1 MLTIPQAHERIA
13 DQMQDGI
20 SKYPAIGGLED
31 ATNRIRIIYDK
42 YILAQH
48 DHTTKP
54 LHPLVVR
61 RLTQLGGLILRTL
74 TDLEIQPDP
83 QPTAEPAHMQ

>member
-20 SKYPAIGGLED
+20 NKYPTIGNLED
-31 ATNRIRIIYDK
+31 ATNRIRTIYDK

-48 DHTTKP
+48 DHTAKP

-61 RLTQLGGLILRTL
+61 RLTQLAGLILRTL
-74 TDLEIQPDP
+74 TDLELQPDP
-83 QPTAEPAHMQ
+83 EIQPEPAHMQ